1 MTINGLV
8 WIGTQSEFDDL
19 LVLDE
24 NIIYI
29 IVEED
34 SNNDN
39 Q

>member
-1 MTINGLV
+1 MTINDLV
-8 WIGTQSEFDDL
+8 WIGTQSEFDEL

-29 IVEED
+29 IVEEED
-34 SNNDN
+34 NDN